1 MNKNILIRNSSRVG
15 ECMLVSG
22 DDYPLQGILDRPEIK
37 RFIDGRKVLNMEVSR
52 PQIDGTTIIDLD
64 LTLK

>member
-1 MNKNILIRNSSRVG
+1 
-15 ECMLVSG
+15 MLVSG
-22 DDYPLQGILDRPEIK
+22 DEYPLQGILDRPEIK
-37 RFIDGRKVLNMEVSR
+37 RFIDGRKILNVEVSR